1 MKVRPIARAASDV
14 GGTFTDLV
22 LYRVGKDGGEVSCSK
37 VDTTPPDFE
46 RGVMASLDK
55 LNAEPSGLDFFAHGC
70 TVVINALT
78 ERKGAKTALITTR
91 GFRDVLEIA
100 RGNRPDLF
108 NFNFR
113 KPKPFVDRYLRLELP
128 ERTTYHGEI
137 QKPVD
142 LSSLPEQIDY
152 LKSEGVEAIAVAF
165 LHAYINPSNEQ
176 RAAAEIRRLW
186 PEASVIASH
195 EVSREWREY
204 ERTNTTVLAAYVH
217 PIAEAYIERLQAS
230 LQQGGFRRSPYM
242 MQSNGG
248 ITTAEAAKRNPIAMV
263 ESGPAS
269 GIFAAAYLGKL
280 IGEPNL
286 IVLDIGGTTAKC
298 ALVDDGTVG
307 VTTEY
312 HIEKTRKSPGY
323 PIQTPVSEI
332 VEIGTGGGSIAWVDA
347 GGKLHVGPQ
356 SAGADPGPAAYS
368 RGGTR
373 VTTTD
378 ANLVLARIDPGSFV
392 GGEVD
397 PDWAA
402 VKSAFASLEKVLS
415 LSREEIARGIVQ
427 IANANMVNALR
438 LVSTNKGHDPRE
450 FALVAFGGGGAMHA
464 LPLAEELKVR
474 KVIVPVNSSVFSAWG
489 MLLTDLR
496 RDYVQT
502 RPLYFN
508 AENHGRVL
516 ETFAQLREKAEQDYI
531 GDGVISTGSELT
543 FEQHGDMRYEG
554 QEHTVK
560 VPLKLSGQ
568 ALAQEL
574 AAATEEFHS
583 AHEQRYTY
591 RLDNPVQIVN
601 FHLVATAQVDKPE
614 LAERKP
620 SGKTLNEALL
630 GKREVDFHPHG
641 RHEAR
646 IYDGGLLDSTMS
658 VAGPA
663 VIQEASVTLPVPP
676 GRTVALD
683 RYGNYHIEL
692 DQGRVNAPWPNRHTG
707 EKP

>member
-1 MKVRPIARAASDV
+1 MSENGIVRAASDV

-22 LYRVGKDGGEVSCSK
+22 LYRAADGSGEVRCSK

-46 RGVMASLDK
+46 RGVMSSLEK
-55 LNAEPSGLDFFAHGC
+55 LQVAPSELAFFAHGC

-78 ERKGAKTALITTR
+78 ERKGAHTALITTR

-113 KPKPFVDRYLRLELP
+113 KPKPFVDRYLRLELR
-128 ERTTYHGEI
+128 ERTNYHGEI
-137 QKPVD
+137 QQQVD
-142 LSSLPEQIDY
+142 LSGLPEHIEF
-152 LKSEGVEAIAVAF
+152 LRNEGVEAIAVAF
-165 LHAYINPSNEQ
+165 LHAYINPRNEQ
-176 RAAAEIRRLW
+176 STVEEIRRLW
-186 PEASVIASH
+186 PEVSVIASH

-217 PIAEAYIERLQAS
+217 PTARAYIERLESS
-230 LQQGGFRRSPYM
+230 LKKGGFPRNPYM

-298 ALVDDGTVG
+298 ALVAGGKVR

-356 SAGADPGPAAYS
+356 SAGADPGPAAYG
-368 RGGTR
+368 RGGKR

-378 ANLVLARIDPGSFV
+378 ANLVLARIDPDSFV

-397 PDWAA
+397 PDWDA
-402 VKSAFASLEKVLS
+402 VNGAFASLKREMS
-415 LSREEIARGIVQ
+415 MSRQEIARGIVQ

-450 FALVAFGGGGAMHA
+450 FALIAFGGGGAMHA
-464 LPLAEELKVR
+464 IPLAEELNAR

-502 RPLYFN
+502 RPLYFSSEN
-508 AENHGRVL
+508 HQAILDTFAALRQQAEN
-516 ETFAQLREKAEQDYI
+516 DYLN
-531 GDGVISTGSELT
+531 DGVIESPAQIVY
-543 FEQHGDMRYEG
+543 EQHGDLRYEG

-560 VPLKLSGQ
+560 VPLKLGGRVN
-568 ALAQEL
+568 AGEL
-574 AAATEEFHS
+574 PEATEDFHA
-583 AHEQRYTY
+583 AHERRYTY
-591 RLDNPVQIVN
+591 RLENPVQIVN
-601 FHLVATAQVDKPE
+601 FHLVATVEVDKPE
-614 LAERKP
+614 LAERKT
-620 SGKTLNEALL
+620 SGEPAGAADL
-630 GKREVDFHPHG
+630 GTRNVDFHPHG

-646 IYDGGLLDSTMS
+646 IYDGERLDSSDAIT
-658 VAGPA
+658 GPA
-663 VIQEASVTLPVPP
+663 VIQEPAVTLPVAP
-676 GRTVALD
+676 GRTVRID

-692 DQGRVNAPWPNRHTG
+692 Q
-707 EKP
+707 

>member
-1 MKVRPIARAASDV
+1 MTGKAIARAASDV

-22 LYRVGKDGGEVSCSK
+22 LYRTGEGGGEVRCSK

-46 RGVMASLDK
+46 LGVMSSLEK
-55 LNAEPSGLDFFAHGC
+55 LNVAPSELDFFAHGC

-113 KPKPFVDRYLRLELP
+113 KPRPFIDRYLRLELT

-137 QKPVD
+137 QQAPD
-142 LSSLPEQIDY
+142 LSALPEQIGY
-152 LKSEGVEAIAVAF
+152 LKNEGVEAVAVAF

-176 RAAAEIRRLW
+176 AAVAEIRRLW
-186 PEASVIASH
+186 PEVSVIASH

-217 PIAEAYIERLQAS
+217 PVAEAYIERLQES
-230 LQQGGFRRSPYM
+230 LGDGGFRRSPYM

-298 ALVDDGTVG
+298 ALVAGGKVR

-356 SAGADPGPAAYS
+356 SAGADPGPAAYG

-378 ANLVLARIDPGSFV
+378 ANLVLARIDPESFV
-392 GGEVD
+392 GGEVE
-397 PDWAA
+397 PDWPA
-402 VKSAFASLEKVLS
+402 VDHAFSSLEDVLS
-415 LSREEIARGIVQ
+415 LNREEIARGVVQ

-450 FALVAFGGGGAMHA
+450 FALIAFGGGGAMHA
-464 LPLAEELKVR
+464 IPLAEELKVR
-474 KVIVPVNSSVFSAWG
+474 KVVVPVNSSVFSAWG

-508 AENHGRVL
+508 ADNHLRVL
-516 ETFAQLREKAEQDYI
+516 ETFARLRAKAEEDYA
-531 GDGVISTGSELT
+531 GDGVISRGTKPA
-543 FEQHGDMRYEG
+543 FEHHGDMRYEG

-560 VPLKLSGQ
+560 VPLKLSGR
-568 ALAQEL
+568 ARPEEL
-574 AAATEEFHS
+574 DAAIGDFHA
-583 AHEQRYTY
+583 AHEKRYTY

-601 FHLVATAQVDKPE
+601 FHLVATVAVDKPE

-620 SGKTLNEALL
+620 SGNTLEEALMSR
-630 GKREVDFHPHG
+630 REVDFHPHG

-658 VAGPA
+658 VNGPA
-663 VIQEASVTLPVPP
+663 VIQEASVTLPVPS
-676 GRTVALD
+676 GRTVSVD
-683 RYGNYHIEL
+683 RFGNYHIDME
-692 DQGRVNAPWPNRHTG
+692 
-707 EKP
+707 

>member
-1 MKVRPIARAASDV
+1 MTGKAIARAASDV

-22 LYRVGKDGGEVSCSK
+22 LYRIGEAGGEVHCSK

-46 RGVMASLDK
+46 RGVMASLEK
-55 LNAEPSGLDFFAHGC
+55 LQAAPSELDFFAHGC

-78 ERKGAKTALITTR
+78 ERKGSRTALITTR

-113 KPKPFVDRYLRLELP
+113 KPRPFVDRYLRLELP
-128 ERTTYHGEI
+128 ERTTYRGEI
-137 QKPVD
+137 QQPVE
-142 LSSLPEQIDY
+142 LGSLPEQVEY
-152 LKSEGVEAIAVAF
+152 LKAEGVEAIAVAF
-165 LHAYINPSNEQ
+165 LHAYINPANEQ

-186 PEASVIASH
+186 PQASVIASH

-217 PIAEAYIERLQAS
+217 PVARNYIKRLEQS
-230 LQQGGFRRSPYM
+230 LRRGGFRRNPYM

-269 GIFAAAYLGKL
+269 GIFAAACLGKL

-298 ALVDDGTVG
+298 ALVAGGQVR

-356 SAGADPGPAAYS
+356 SAGADPGPAAYG
-368 RGGTR
+368 RGGSR

-378 ANLVLARIDPGSFV
+378 ANLVLARIDPNGFV

-397 PDWAA
+397 PDWNA
-402 VKSAFASLEKVLS
+402 VSQAFAPLQERLL

-438 LVSTNKGHDPRE
+438 LVSTNKGYDPRE

-464 LPLAEELKVR
+464 LPLAEELNAR

-502 RPLYFN
+502 RPLCFEAGN
-508 AENHGRVL
+508 HQQILDAFAE
-516 ETFAQLREKAEQDYI
+516 LRAKAEQDYAT
-531 GDGVISTGSELT
+531 DGVTGSGVAPV
-543 FEQHGDMRYEG
+543 FEHHGDMRYEG

-560 VPLKLSGQ
+560 VPLRLSRRVRAG
-568 ALAQEL
+568 EL
-574 AAATEEFHS
+574 EKAAEDFHA

-601 FHLVATAQVDKPE
+601 FHLVATVAVDKPE
-614 LAERKP
+614 LAERKAAA
-620 SGKTLNEALL
+620 KTLEAACL
-630 GKREVDFHPHG
+630 GARKVDFHPHG
-641 RHEAR
+641 RHRAR
-646 IYDGGLLDSTMS
+646 IYDGALLGPEMS
-658 VAGPA
+658 VEGPA
-663 VIQEASVTLPVPP
+663 VIQEPSVTLPVPP
-676 GRTVALD
+676 GRMVYVD
-683 RYGNYHIEL
+683 RYGNCHVDL
-692 DQGRVNAPWPNRHTG
+692 Q
-707 EKP
+707 